1 MGKLGKALGD
11 AAVAG
16 LAGSVTGGIGAAVSG
31 GLGLIS
37 GLFGRDKDE
46 EYRQWQER
54 MMQQQFANEKEMMGL
69 QYGYNEQMAEANQRR
84 AQELWDYTNYE
95 NQRKHMEEAGL
106 SIGLMYG
113 QGGAGGATASGG
125 QGSGVNNTGTNAVAT
140 GSQAAAAAMQAK
152 MMGIQMKAIEADTA
166 MKNAS
171 AYKMTAEAE
180 KTSGVDT
187 EKARKEIELNTIL
200 QRIKLN
206 EEQITAANITTAVAE
221 SQQAMEAL
229 NQAMIKTEIDQKT
242 KEAMIGKAFEEWS
255 NAKKEGALM
264 IAQKNLTE
272 KQAENIKQIINN
284 YAYEVATRRMTAEA
298 ARNAAAATA
307 DKVIKEYEVAGEKL
321 KREDERILQQWIL
334 GGAGELAKLFE
345 KFVPM
350 NQAKQVIETVSET
363 FKGPGGSKTYTRT
376 TKN

>member
-1 MGKLGKALGD
+1 MGKIGKALGD

-37 GLFGRDKDE
+37 GLFGRDQDE
-46 EYRQWQER
+46 EFRLWQER

-69 QYGYNEQMAEANQRR
+69 QYGYNEQMAESNQQR
-84 AQELWDYTNYE
+84 AKDMWEFTNYE

-106 SIGLMYG
+106 SVGLMYG
-113 QGGAGGATASGG
+113 QGGAGGATTNGG
-125 QGSGVNNTGTNAVAT
+125 QGSGVNNAGTNAVTA

-171 AYKMTAEAE
+171 AYKLTAEAE
-180 KTSGVDT
+180 KTSGIDT
-187 EKARKEIELNTIL
+187 EKARTEIQLNTIL

-221 SQQAMEAL
+221 SQQAMEEL
-229 NQAMIKTEIDQKT
+229 NQAMVKTEIDQKT
-242 KEAMIGKAFEEWS
+242 KEAIIGKAFEEWS
-255 NAKKEGALM
+255 NAKKQGALI
-264 IAQKNLTE
+264 IAQKNLKE
-272 KQAENIKQIINN
+272 EQAENVRKIIDN
-284 YAYEVATRRMTAEA
+284 YSYEVATKRITAEA
-298 ARNAAAATA
+298 ARDMSKATA
-307 DKVIKEYEVAGEKL
+307 EKVSNEYKIAGERL
-321 KREDERILQQWIL
+321 SREDERILQQWIL
-334 GGAGELAKLFE
+334 GGAGEIANLIE
-345 KFVPM
+345 KFLPAKQV
-350 NQAKQVIETVSET
+350 KQVIETVSET
-363 FKGPGGSKTYTRT
+363 FKGPGGSKTFTRT

>member
-1 MGKLGKALGD
+1 MGKLGKTLGN

-46 EYRQWQER
+46 EYRQWQEK

-84 AQELWDYTNYE
+84 NKELWDYTSFE
-95 NQRKHMEEAGL
+95 NQRKHLENAGL
-106 SIGLMYG
+106 SVGLMYG
-113 QGGAGGATASGG
+113 QGGAGGATANGG
-125 QGSGVNNTGTNAVAT
+125 QGSGVSNAGTNAVTA

-171 AYKMTAEAE
+171 AYKLTAEAE
-180 KTSGVDT
+180 KTSGIDT
-187 EKARKEIELNTIL
+187 EKARTEMELNTIL

-221 SQQAMEAL
+221 SQQAMEEL
-229 NQAMIKTEIDQKT
+229 NQAMIKTEVDQKT
-242 KEAMIGKAFEEWS
+242 KEVMIGKAFEEWA
-255 NAKKEGALM
+255 NAKKQGALM

-272 KQAENIKQIINN
+272 KQAENVEEIINN

-298 ARNAAAATA
+298 ARAAAAAAA
-307 DKVIKEYEVAGEKL
+307 DKVAKEYEIAGEKL
-321 KREDERILQQWIL
+321 SREDQRIIQQWIL
-334 GGAGELAKLFE
+334 GGAGEIANLIE
-345 KFVPM
+345 KFLPAKQV
-350 NQAKQVIETVSET
+350 KQVIETVSET
-363 FKGPGGSKTYTRT
+363 FKGPGGSKTFTRT

>member
-84 AQELWDYTNYE
+84 AQEIWDYTNFE
-95 NQRKHMEEAGL
+95 NQRKHLENAGL
-106 SIGLMYG
+106 SVGLMYG
-113 QGGAGGATASGG
+113 LGGAGGATASGG
-125 QGSGVNNTGTNAVAT
+125 QGSGVSNAGTSAVAA

-171 AYKMTAEAE
+171 AYKLTAEAE
-180 KTSGVDT
+180 KTSGIDT
-187 EKARKEIELNTIL
+187 EKARTEMELNTIL
-200 QRIKLN
+200 QRIKIN

-221 SQQAMEAL
+221 SQQAMEEL

-242 KEAMIGKAFEEWS
+242 KEAMIGKAFEEWA
-255 NAKKEGALM
+255 NAKKQGALT

-272 KQAENIKQIINN
+272 KQAENVKQIIDN
-284 YAYEVATRRMTAEA
+284 YTYEVATRRMTAEA
-298 ARNAAAATA
+298 ARDAAAAA
-307 DKVIKEYEVAGEKL
+307 AEKVAKEYEVAGEKL
-321 KREDERILQQWIL
+321 KREDEKILQQWIL
-334 GGAGELAKLFE
+334 GGAGEISNLIE
-345 KFVPM
+345 KFIPT
-350 NQAKQVIETVSET
+350 KQIGQIIETVSET